1 MLTNKAVGQ
10 GGGGCNRYDINA
22 VNFFLFEYFPYYNNC
37 LQSGQIALLANK
49 NTCTINNEITDVSN
63 SDHVVYALLQTNQN
77 PGRGGGGKEIKAQ
90 KNAFISVGL
99 SSPIF

>member
-1 MLTNKAVGQ
+1 MLINKAVGQ

-77 PGRGGGGKEIKAQ
+77 PGRGGGEEIKAQ